1 MNLKNKS
8 VLITGGAGFIGSHL
22 VDRISQDNPKEII
35 VVDNFYIGKLKN
47 IKPDITIYNYN
58 AASQKTMKEIIS
70 RHNVEVIF
78 NLAVIPLPVSLKNP
92 KFNFNMNVN
101 ITMVMCELLRLG
113 YYETLI
119 HFSSSEA
126 YGTSKY
132 IPMDEKHPLNG
143 ITPYAAS
150 KAASD
155 LLVLSYCRTF
165 GVDASIVRPFNT
177 YGPRQ
182 NDKNYAGIIPLTI
195 NRVLKHEPL
204 IIQGSGKQTRD
215 FSYVTDVVD
224 GAVKIYECLDS
235 RGKVV
240 NIASGKEITIEQI
253 IKTINTKK
261 LPIVYKSK
269 RMGDVN
275 QHLADISLAR
285 KLINYS
291 SSVNFRNGIEKT
303 KKWYEKKNK
312 YK

>member
-182 NDKNYAGIIPLTI
+182 NDKSYAGIIPLTI